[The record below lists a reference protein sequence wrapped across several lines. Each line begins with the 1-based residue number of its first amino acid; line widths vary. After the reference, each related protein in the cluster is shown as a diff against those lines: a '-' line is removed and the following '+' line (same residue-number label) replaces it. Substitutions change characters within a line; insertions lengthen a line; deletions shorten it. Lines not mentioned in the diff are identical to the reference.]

1 MMFRIKSKGWK
12 EFLSCSFK
20 ALIFFP
26 NKDSRKK
33 KYVCWNTKVHVT
45 KINKW
50 KLINRI

>member
-20 ALIFFP
+20 GLIFFP

-33 KYVCWNTKVHVT
+33 NTFAGTLKFM
-45 KINKW
+45 
-50 KLINRI
+50 